1 MVCAKPFIAAFT
13 VIHRVLTIGAKL
25 SFITYFTINNLENAR
40 GRPVAAESAT
50 FCTGLDSHTVLTVTL
65 VAKITFTLVVVN
77 AIIAKETIMPI
88 AHVRRMH
95 EAISAHGGIA
105 APAETEIRVKLTIN
119 TRRFTTCIT
128 KASFATS
135 RTAYFAAT
143 ATLVHFTTLETVCI
157 LAIATDFN
165 VGGTVGPP
173 TKALITTDTI
183 QGRRSTF
190 IRNDLHTLLYKR
202 FFAFTAQ

>member
-1 MVCAKPFIAAFT
+1 MMVCAKPFIAVFT
-13 VIHRVLTIGAKL
+13 VVHHVLTIGAKP

-40 GRPVAAESAT
+40 GPVAAESAT
-50 FCTGLDSHTVLTVTL
+50 FCTGFYSHTVLTVTL

-88 AHVRRMH
+88 AHVRRIH

-173 TKALITTDTI
+173 TKALITADTI
-183 QGRRSTF
+183 
-190 IRNDLHTLLYKR
+190 
-202 FFAFTAQ
+202 